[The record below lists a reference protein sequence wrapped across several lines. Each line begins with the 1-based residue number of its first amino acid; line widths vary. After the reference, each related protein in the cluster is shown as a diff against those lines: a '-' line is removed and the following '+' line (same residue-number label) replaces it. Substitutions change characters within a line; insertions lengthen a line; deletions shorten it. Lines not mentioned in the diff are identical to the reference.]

1 MEENGSTLYF
11 SLKSIFLH
19 IDNQE
24 KALLSRF
31 NINIPRFYILMH
43 VYNKPGINYIELS
56 ELMLCTKGNTT
67 RVVQSMQREDLL
79 TRQVNTGDRRSYN
92 LYLTKKGEILFKEV
106 HSAYIQHVNQMLEKF
121 SEDQLA
127 TYTQM
132 SDHIEK
138 VFEPAKWARG

>member
-1 MEENGSTLYF
+1 MEENGRTLYF

-31 NINIPRFYILMH
+31 KINIPRFYIMMH

-67 RVVQSMQREDLL
+67 RVVQAMQREDLL
-79 TRQVNTGDRRSYN
+79 TRQVNNDDRRSYN
-92 LYLTKKGEILFKEV
+92 LFLSKKGEYLFKEV
-106 HSAYIQHVNQMLEKF
+106 YSAYIQHIDQMLAKF
-121 SEDQLA
+121 SEDQLV
-127 TYTQM
+127 TYTTV

-138 VFEPAKWARG
+138 VFQPTK